1 MTLIEICVTKFARF
15 TVSSLSMSLLEM
27 TAFISYRF
35 VGLAL
40 YTIVLTLFEM
50 LGLRIVA
57 YGFLLYFVLA
67 ETYFYV
73 RSADSLV
80 PRAEELHDRKD
91 GQYGK
96 PVESV
101 NGIGAPRRVGGAGAL
116 HLRLLTVLITSSGEY
131 HHLDM
136 LHCIFSSL

>member
-15 TVSSLSMSLLEM
+15 AVSSLSMSLLEM

-50 LGLRIVA
+50 LGLRIIA

-73 RSADSLV
+73 PPIPSVV
-80 PRAEELHDRKD
+80 P
-91 GQYGK
+91 
-96 PVESV
+96 
-101 NGIGAPRRVGGAGAL
+101 
-116 HLRLLTVLITSSGEY
+116 
-131 HHLDM
+131 
-136 LHCIFSSL
+136 